1 MVMDSLHC
9 WHKLN
14 IDATGALR
22 DDLVLKSLMSDPEI
36 FFEKKHFMLGIVE
49 KDLVRV
55 FNEDWLQDLESKQIR
70 PKSMVIFYKKPYT
83 DNNIHIDAVE
93 PNDHFHRYALNIIGN
108 PGHLNGSAASER
120 WKNWK
125 DTSTMEWYWVPNDED
140 QIEVAS
146 GSHEEYLVGNQPYM
160 YTPWE
165 NPNYLR
171 VAPDGKHTQIS
182 SLAFKN
188 HRKHAYLINAS
199 VPHQV
204 VTSDQAHLCFS
215 LRDFMHPT
223 PYSWAEVEDYYKEL
237 LGNNT

>member
-1 MVMDSLHC
+1 
-9 WHKLN
+9 
-14 IDATGALR
+14 
-22 DDLVLKSLMSDPEI
+22 
-36 FFEKKHFMLGIVE
+36 
-49 KDLVRV
+49 
-55 FNEDWLQDLESKQIR
+55 
-70 PKSMVIFYKKPYT
+70 
-83 DNNIHIDAVE
+83 
-93 PNDHFHRYALNIIGN
+93 
-108 PGHLNGSAASER
+108 
-120 WKNWK
+120 
-125 DTSTMEWYWVPNDED
+125 MEWYWVPNDED

-223 PYSWAEVEDYYKEL
+223 PYSWAGVEDYYKEL